1 MLKWIPRVLLLLVV
15 LVIATVLF
23 AMEPIAKWAI
33 ESEGSKAVGARV
45 TVDSVDIKLYPTHVA
60 LNGLTVAN
68 PQEPM
73 RNLLESER
81 ISADVDTKAL
91 LKQQVIAD
99 QVLLS
104 GLQLYTE
111 RSTPGTLDGSMPVSY
126 THLTLPTK
134 A

>member
-81 ISADVDTKAL
+81 IF
-91 LKQQVIAD
+91 
-99 QVLLS
+99 
-104 GLQLYTE
+104 GLRRYCRRTW
-111 RSTPGTLDGSMPVSY
+111 SVSSVWRKIRWKHWSNRY
-126 THLTLPTK
+126 VRRMK
-134 A
+134 YCS